1 MTYIYNA
8 SLFLLCSTVCLM
20 QDVTYHYSVF
30 RIFFYVLIW
39 YWEYYWCC
47 CVFLQLFIC
56 DTKWHAGVMH
66 YRP

>member
-1 MTYIYNA
+1 MFNA
-8 SLFLLCSTVCLM
+8 RRHISLQCIPNL
-20 QDVTYHYSVF
+20 
-30 RIFFYVLIW
+30 FYVLIW